1 MDTKSTKFNLRT
13 ITKIVAV
20 ILALT
25 VVCFSAKSTMD
36 GVFPIIQQTD
46 FDDDYYFEGLFFNE
60 DADFY
65 NGTIFE
71 RNMRTYLDDLHYYI
85 SIYGDGTK
93 KSYEK
98 LNNANSKKFETYKSN
113 LINNLYYHLVEDESY
128 TYNAAVL
135 LTEGILKVELIEKS
149 KTEDYH
155 SFDATDELI
164 YEYLYDFCCDKSKLS
179 SETDFNKTKAEAKK
193 LGADLIVTL
202 PNIEI
207 YEYERDVLSF
217 AAGTYKLTVDYAKL
231 KQLLMDNRLLGFFG
245 TYEEYKAHHKQ
256 STFKENYQN
265 INYVITEA
273 DGSVITNVPDYTELE
288 NPISD
293 YAFYLSG
300 SEGKYYSNYQ
310 SLYRAEVYDYDM
322 GIYSHII
329 RIEHPDQYVSE
340 PVIHT
345 TNHPA
350 KDEVPVPTTYEEAT
364 TMKVTA
370 PAHFGGTSAE
380 KERPLIETS
389 DLVVYFD
396 EDATFFGE
404 SVYDMQYN
412 LLVAGTQAKI
422 IVRNATIGLGFYLA
436 MLVLLM
442 ILSGRRKS
450 DDEEIHLLSTD
461 KIFVEIKFLINAAL
475 FFFAALAI
483 IYIIDEYS
491 YMSYSFARF
500 MRGCLPVLVTVL
512 FALVMDFILYL
523 TRIIKAK
530 RFLKS
535 LIIGWVFKSPKYIF
549 RFIKK
554 VISFIFLPG
563 KKLLGLYRDFRENFI
578 HNNNIKKIVKTKTAL
593 WVIINIFAAMLFLIC
608 ATGFIDH
615 RTNLAFFSAMTVA
628 AGIILLD
635 GYILLRGL
643 NFVGGVD
650 RLLEVISAYRKGAL
664 DTYIN
669 RAAIPDYL
677 IPAAEDLES
686 LGDGIRIAVDEAV
699 KQETTKTELITNI
712 SHDLKTP
719 LTSIINYVELLKHCD
734 IENETAL
741 SYLEVL
747 GEKSDRLKHL
757 ISDLV
762 EASKAATGNMEVN
775 LINVSLK
782 EIIAQIV
789 GEHSDALDEKQLT
802 VIYDIPEEDV
812 LVRADSK
819 LLYRVLENLIVN
831 VKKYAMPSTRVYIS
845 AGGTDIKGI
854 ITIKNIS
861 AAPLNISPEELKQ
874 RFVRGDASRTTEGNG
889 LGLSIAENL
898 CLLQGGKLELDIVG
912 DLFIAKIELNKV

>member
-1 MDTKSTKFNLRT
+1 MDTKSTKFNLRS

-25 VVCFSAKSTMD
+25 VVCFSAKAVID
-36 GVFPIIQQTD
+36 DVFHIFQQTD
-46 FDDDYYFEGLFFNE
+46 FDDDYYFEGLFYNE

-71 RNMRTYLDDLHYYI
+71 RNMRNYLDDLHYHI

-93 KSYEK
+93 ESYEK
-98 LNNANSKKFETYKSN
+98 LNNANSKKFEIYKSN
-113 LINNLYYHLVEDESY
+113 LINNLYYSLVEDESY
-128 TYNAAVL
+128 TYSAAVL
-135 LTEGILKVELIEKS
+135 LTVDILKVELIEKS

-155 SFDATDELI
+155 SFGTTDDFI
-164 YEYLYDFCCDKSKLS
+164 YEYLDEFCRDRSTLS
-179 SETDFNKTKAEAKK
+179 SEEDFTKNKAEAKK
-193 LGADLIVTL
+193 LGADLIVTI
-202 PNIEI
+202 PNIEAFDEDKGDHI
-207 YEYERDVLSF
+207 LSS
-217 AAGTYKLTVDYAKL
+217 GTYKLTLDETKL
-231 KQLLMDNRLLGFFG
+231 KELLMDNRMLGFFG

-256 STFKENYQN
+256 STFKDNYQN

-273 DGSVITNVPDYTELE
+273 DGRVITNVPDYTELHR
-288 NPISD
+288 PISD

-310 SLYRAEVYDYDM
+310 SVYRAEAYDYDM

-329 RIEHPDQYVSE
+329 SIEHPDRYISE
-340 PVIHT
+340 PVSVT
-345 TNHPA
+345 TGHYRNDKA
-350 KDEVPVPTTYEEAT
+350 TVPTTYEDAT
-364 TMKVTA
+364 TMEVTS
-370 PAHFGGTSAE
+370 PAHSGGTSAE
-380 KERPLIETS
+380 NGYSLFES
-389 DLVVYFD
+389 ADLVVYFD

-404 SVYDMQYN
+404 SVDDMTAN
-412 LLVAGTQAKI
+412 LSLAGTQAKTM
-422 IVRNATIGLGFYLA
+422 VRNVAIGLGFYLA
-436 MLVLLM
+436 MMVLLM
-442 ILSGRRKS
+442 TLSGKRKS
-450 DDEEIHLLSTD
+450 DDEEVHLLSTD
-461 KIFVEIKFLINAAL
+461 KIFVEIKFLINAAI
-475 FFFAALAI
+475 FFFTALGI
-483 IYIIDEYS
+483 IYIIDGYS

-500 MRGCLPVLVTVL
+500 MRACLPVLVTVL
-512 FALVMDFILYL
+512 FSLVMDFILYL

-535 LIIGWVFKSPKYIF
+535 LIIGWVFKSPKYVF

-554 VISFIFLPG
+554 VISLVLLPG
-563 KKLLGLYRDFRENFI
+563 KKLLRLYKDFKETFI
-578 HNNNIKKIVKTKTAL
+578 HNNNIKKIVKVKTLL
-593 WVIINIFAAMLFLIC
+593 WVCLNIFGAMLFLIC

-615 RTNLAFFSAMTVA
+615 RTNIAFFSAMMVA
-628 AGIILLD
+628 AGMILLD

-643 NFVGGVD
+643 KFVGGVD
-650 RLLEVISAYRKGAL
+650 RLLEVISAYRKGHL

-669 RAAIPDYL
+669 RAAVPDYL
-677 IPAAEDLES
+677 ISAAEDLES
-686 LGDGIRIAVDEAV
+686 LGDGIRIAVEEAV
-699 KQETTKTELITNI
+699 RQETTKTELITNI

-734 IENETAL
+734 IDNETAL

-747 GEKSDRLKHL
+747 GEKSDRLKYL

-789 GEHSDALDEKQLT
+789 GEHSDTLDEKQLT
-802 VIYDIPEEDV
+802 VVYDIPEEDV
-812 LVRADSK
+812 LVKADSK

-845 AGGTDIKGI
+845 AGEKENRGI

-874 RFVRGDASRTTEGNG
+874 RFVRGDEARTTEGNG

-898 CLLQGGKLELDIVG
+898 CLLQDGKLELDIVG
-912 DLFIAKIELNKV
+912 DLFVAKVVLNKV